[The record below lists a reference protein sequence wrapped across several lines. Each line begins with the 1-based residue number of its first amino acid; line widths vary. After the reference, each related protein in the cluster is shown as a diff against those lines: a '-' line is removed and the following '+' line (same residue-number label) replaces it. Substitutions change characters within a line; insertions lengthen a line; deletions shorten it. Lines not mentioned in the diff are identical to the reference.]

1 MNCPIEW
8 RYSNRIHLDAK
19 ETLLHVFELSTINTE
34 LFFLRVIGHL
44 VYGHPPDISDTILVY
59 LKPLVPCQPACKVP
73 KCWITRSRCWLQH
86 KESQGPALPWII
98 KVAVCS
104 VTACFL
110 SRTILPFYLAG
121 WPLEKWHPSHFPMW
135 TRKTE
140 CQQQEKILI
149 KCIENA
155 WQIHEAKCILVLAWF

>member
-110 SRTILPFYLAG
+110 SRTILLSRVAFGKMTPISFSYVN
-121 WPLEKWHPSHFPMW
+121 
-135 TRKTE
+135 
-140 CQQQEKILI
+140 QEDRMSAAR
-149 KCIENA
+149 ENTY
-155 WQIHEAKCILVLAWF
+155 